1 MAGQK
6 DGKNL
11 FHKILPATTRGLT
24 STTAV
29 DWHLLVKDC
38 ENHISLTKYHCI
50 TVSKQKISSIHRVI
64 LKIHQI

>member
-6 DGKNL
+6 DGKNQ
-11 FHKILPATTRGLT
+11 FHRILPATTRGLT

-29 DWHLLVKDC
+29 DWHLHVKDC
-38 ENHISLTKYHCI
+38 GYHISLTKNHCI
-50 TVSKQKISSIHRVI
+50 TVSKQKRSSIHRVI